1 MMVAHNK
8 LAERPELSR
17 LSLHF
22 SLSDCHT
29 TVIELDDGKIY
40 RKPLYLMVKTH
51 GFQFR
56 FSQLNQSTHL
66 LALRQRSGHGHP
78 ARDGGCRGVRNAWR
92 LKGMPWS

>member
-40 RKPLYLMVKTH
+40 RKPLY
-51 GFQFR
+51 
-56 FSQLNQSTHL
+56 
-66 LALRQRSGHGHP
+66 
-78 ARDGGCRGVRNAWR
+78 
-92 LKGMPWS
+92 